1 MCSHHSYA
9 ARQRVREL
17 GGIQGAK
24 LETTMINKVN
34 VDNQKLLREP
44 DELPAFFRGLVL
56 TNDSREVASALIQFC
71 RPLVSPKGEGRS
83 PRLDGKDSAGTGAS
97 MGGGQGAR
105 GSPRLRTIGETICTL
120 TGEVYITGVIK

>member
-34 VDNQKLLREP
+34 LDNQKLLRGP

-71 RPLVSPKGEGRS
+71 RPPRESEGRGAKS
-83 PRLDGKDSAGTGAS
+83 TVRRKRQRGNGGKHGRRAGSQRKSAT
-97 MGGGQGAR
+97 
-105 GSPRLRTIGETICTL
+105 
-120 TGEVYITGVIK
+120 